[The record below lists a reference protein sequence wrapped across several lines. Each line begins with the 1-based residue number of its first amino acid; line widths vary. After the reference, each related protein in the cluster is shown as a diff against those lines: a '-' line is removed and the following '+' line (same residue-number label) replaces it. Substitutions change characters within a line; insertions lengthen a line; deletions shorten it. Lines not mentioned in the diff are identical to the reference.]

1 MSSKENPK
9 KNIASF
15 TSINQQD
22 INNEEQE
29 FLVNHELITSIS
41 QTLTLVLEENKK
53 LQNYK
58 QIVKHQSKH
67 SFSASTIPSISLY
80 NYLKRIQGYSNI
92 NDSTLVLGLIYTDR
106 ICELAQITL
115 TYYNIHRLLF
125 CAILAAIKYNED
137 VYYENSYYAQIAGI
151 KNKELKRIEY
161 DFLSLI
167 NFNLFVHDSLFTKY
181 HNYLHSSDTFK

>member
-1 MSSKENPK
+1 MSLKDNQK
-9 KNIASF
+9 IK
-15 TSINQQD
+15 TSSISNTTQQETSNKD
-22 INNEEQE
+22 PD
-29 FLVNHELITSIS
+29 FLVNHELISSIS

-53 LQNYK
+53 LKNYK
-58 QIVKHQSKH
+58 QIVKHQSRH

-80 NYLKRIQGYSNI
+80 NYLERIQGYSNI

-125 CAILAAIKYNED
+125 SAILAAIKYNED

-151 KNKELKRIEY
+151 KNKELKQIEY
-161 DFLSLI
+161 NFLSLI

-181 HNYLHSSDTFK
+181 HKYLYSSTSFK